1 MEDILHTEVENAVRR
16 RSRARGYLAFVLVL
30 SLAAATAV
38 GWKLHQ
44 TGVSATEDFF
54 CGTEEHVHT
63 EDCYTRRLT
72 CGLEAGGTGHAHTEE
87 CYETK
92 RVPVC
97 QQEAHT
103 HSEACYE
110 TRAVLRCTQ
119 EAHTHGEDCFDAE
132 GNLLC
137 PLPEHTHDDA
147 CYETQKVLTCPL
159 AEHTHEEDCFET
171 QSVLICGQEETGHH
185 HGESCYETVLSCG
198 KPEHTHGPLCLSDET
213 ADVETEAERLANAG
227 NPGTRNW
234 SQDLLAVARAQLGY
248 RQSERNFRIS
258 EDGTHLGYT
267 RYGADY
273 GDPYG
278 SWDGMFLAYC
288 LRYSA
293 VPEGIVPRNASIQT
307 MLAQLHASAWLR
319 QGNAETAQC
328 GDIVFFEQT
337 AGIVSQSGECLQAIC
352 GDVDGTVALCSVDAS
367 SVSAWVAVG
376 EASAAYALPQ
386 TEENEKSDLPRQDEA
401 ENGEAENTQSDGNA
415 AESED
420 DGPAVQED
428 NQADT
433 SGMLDLGP
441 MIAEISFEYEA
452 SANNWKPVENDTV
465 TDGTKVRLKA
475 VYHLNTGGSASRQAY
490 YDVPEGFRLTG
501 DAEGPIMVGDQEVAR
516 YQVKGQ
522 RILFTYTEELWNSP
536 VVFEGTIRLDGV
548 ANLSDKNQESNI
560 SFPGKGTLKVTPK
573 PASSGL
579 RKRSTGRSMDEQGNI
594 LLGYRIIL
602 SSQTGMGP
610 GLVTFM
616 DRINTQGGDPGGILG
631 YYKEGSF
638 RLLWTYTRK
647 NDDGTSTTKQEK
659 ISMDQHLKLSNNVCP
674 ESYDAP
680 MPSFQITDLQ
690 PLEAGDTY
698 ELTYTVIVPPTSF
711 QKVANGAERVFNYIE
726 ASSATCPTAKYA
738 DKITFQERVQ
748 KTGTY
753 NPVTGRITWKISVY
767 NPLEPDKKM
776 TGTVL
781 EDALPE
787 NLRIVGDIKVMQNNE
802 NGRVL
807 DTISPSEFLNNG
819 YTFRDNLPIAKFYVF
834 VFETEFPPQEGALTF
849 TNRATV
855 SRDGVSFSREGRVG
869 IAQGTWGISKRA
881 LSVQDGIAQWAL
893 SAFNANGTGAFSVL
907 DQLLDASSEAEGEIQ
922 ADSHYAIA
930 AELQHAIAQNLRLT
944 LTDGST
950 VDYAAV
956 TDALTVRYYESAN
969 GEGTEIPSDDQ
980 TTHVHSFRLEFSSES
995 VTVRSL
1001 SISSYPTHTVNT
1013 DIAMGDTWT
1022 YRNRAQV
1029 GNVYSEDSVSQTNY
1043 RTLDKR
1049 ISTDGGKTYS
1059 GSGALTALPEGGVVD
1074 YEIELRIDA
1083 GTTAPLTL
1091 KDLVPAWESSNP
1103 NTPSFT
1109 AAYIDGSAALTVD
1122 GAPGGTVTATQED
1135 NTLTFLLSDYNPQ
1148 GNARVLLLHY
1158 KLNLSADH
1166 RWKDLTYFSW
1176 KYTNSVSWGNTTDA
1190 ATIRVDRRSESLI
1203 KQLVSADKGS
1213 NRVEYRVFINLNEKN
1228 YGHELVLK
1236 DTVTYPQNISVTL
1249 DRSSVALYYYRVD
1262 SDGELLLTD
1271 PVPQNRYFPME
1282 PDAEEA
1288 CLLKLKVPDETAMVL
1303 CYACDV
1309 VIPDNL
1315 DDAEIENLVSMED
1328 GAVQS
1333 GNISAKIQ
1341 NSDFT
1346 ITYGQLHVNKTDS
1359 ISGKLLPNAV
1369 FTILEYEKET
1379 GTWQEILEE
1388 KTDAKGRFSVS
1399 VTPSQS
1405 QHFTL
1410 RPDTLYCV
1418 VEKKAPDSYL
1428 LDQAPHYVLFFDEKQ
1443 GKDGAFARAVGQKTE
1458 VAGIGKP
1465 DEAATETVTEG
1476 MVSYCASNQVMSL
1489 NIQNAPE
1496 QLLLEKVW
1504 LDIDGIE
1511 TAAPEGVNLTVDIY
1525 QKDEG
1530 DAPAKTVTLSAE
1542 NNWKMDLSN
1551 ELPMKTETGDPIF
1564 YYVVERSQNGKPLD
1578 PNWQVRYGNNDGIQT
1593 GTIYIYNRIYGYEL
1607 PKTGGIG
1614 TEKLVCAGVCLMAL
1628 AGLGA
1633 IRKKKERR

>member
-16 RSRARGYLAFVLVL
+16 HRRARGYLAIVLGL
-30 SLAAATAV
+30 SVAAAAAV

-54 CGTEEHVHT
+54 CGTEAHVHT
-63 EDCYTRRLT
+63 EDCYTRLLT
-72 CGLEAGGTGHAHTEE
+72 CGLEAGDIGHVHMED

-97 QQEAHT
+97 RQDAHT

-110 TRAVLRCTQ
+110 TRTVLRCTQ
-119 EAHTHGEDCFDAE
+119 EAHTHGEDCFDAAGE
-132 GNLLC
+132 LLC

-159 AEHTHEEDCFET
+159 AEHSHADSCFET
-171 QSVLICGQEETGHH
+171 QSVPVCGQEKTGHQ
-185 HGESCYETVLSCG
+185 HGENCYEAVLSCG
-198 KPEHTHGPLCLSDET
+198 LTEHTHGPLCLSDET

-234 SQDLLAVARAQLGY
+234 SHDLLAVARAQLGY
-248 RQSERNFRIS
+248 RESERNFRVA

-288 LRYSA
+288 LHYSD
-293 VPEGIVPRNASIQT
+293 VPDGIVPRNASVQT
-307 MLAQLHASAWLR
+307 VLAQLGASAWLR

-328 GDIVFFEQT
+328 GDIVFFNQT
-337 AGIVSQSGECLQAIC
+337 AGVVSQSGESLQAIC
-352 GDVDGTVALCSVDAS
+352 GDVDGVVALCSVDAS

-376 EASAAYALPQ
+376 EAYSAYALPK
-386 TEENEKSDLPRQDEA
+386 TEENEGLDLSEQDE
-401 ENGEAENTQSDGNA
+401 ENNEEVMNTPNGDTVESGNA
-415 AESED
+415 SAASQDET
-420 DGPAVQED
+420 
-428 NQADT
+428 DT
-433 SGMLDLGP
+433 TGMLDLGP
-441 MIAEISFEYEA
+441 MIKGDSISFEYEA
-452 SANNWKPVENDTV
+452 SANNWQPVKNNTV

-475 VYHLNTGGSASRQAY
+475 VYHLNTGGSTSKQAY
-490 YDVPEGFRLTG
+490 YDVPEGFKLTG
-501 DAEGPIMVGDQEVAR
+501 DSEGPIIIGDEEVAR

-522 RILFTYTEELWNSP
+522 RILFTYTDALWNSS
-536 VVFEGTIRLDGV
+536 VVFEGTIRLEGV
-548 ANLSDKNQESNI
+548 ASLSDKNKESTI
-560 SFPGKGTLKVTPK
+560 SFPGNGTLKVTPK
-573 PASSGL
+573 PASSDLG
-579 RKRSTGRSMDEQGNI
+579 KSATGRSMDENGNI
-594 LLGYRIIL
+594 LLGYRIVL
-602 SSQTGMGP
+602 SSKTGMGS
-610 GLVTFM
+610 GSVTFT
-616 DRINTQGGDPGGILG
+616 DRINTQGGDPMGILG
-631 YYKEGSF
+631 YYKADSF

-647 NDDGTSTTKQEK
+647 NDDGTSTTKQEE
-659 ISMDQHLKLSNNVCP
+659 ISMDKYLKLSNNVCP
-674 ESYDAP
+674 ESYDST

-698 ELTYTVIVPPTSF
+698 ELTYTVIVPPESF
-711 QKVANGAERVFNYIE
+711 QKVTNGASKVYNYIE
-726 ASSATCPTAKYA
+726 ASSATCPTAKKA
-738 DKITFQERVQ
+738 DWITFQERVQ

-767 NPLEPDKKM
+767 NPLEPNQKM

-781 EDALPE
+781 EDSLPE
-787 NLRIVGDIKVMQNNE
+787 NLRIVGDIKVLQNNE

-807 DTISPSEFLNNG
+807 DTISSSEFLNNG
-819 YTFRDNLPIAKFYVF
+819 YTFRDTLPIAKYYVF
-834 VFETEFPPQEGALTF
+834 VFETEFPPEEGALTF

-855 SRDGVSFSREGRVG
+855 RRDGVSFAREGKVE
-869 IAQGTWGISKRA
+869 IPQGTWGISKTA
-881 LSVQDGIAQWAL
+881 LSVQNGIAQWSL
-893 SAFNANGTGAFSVL
+893 SAFHANGTATFSVL
-907 DQLLDASSEAEGEIQ
+907 DQLLDASNAAEGEIQ

-944 LTDGST
+944 LTDGT
-950 VDYAAV
+950 TMDYAAV
-956 TDALTVRYYESAN
+956 ADALTVRYYESAN
-969 GEGTEIPSDDQ
+969 GAGNEVPSEDQ
-980 TTHVHSFRLEFSSES
+980 TTHVHSFRLEFASES
-995 VTVRSL
+995 IKVRSL
-1001 SISSYPTHTVNT
+1001 SIGSYPTHTAHT
-1013 DIAMGDTWT
+1013 DIAMGDTWV
-1022 YRNRAQV
+1022 YRNRAQL
-1029 GNVYSEDSVSQTNY
+1029 GSVYSEDSVSQTNC
-1043 RTLDKR
+1043 RTLEKR

-1059 GSGALTALPEGGVVD
+1059 GSGALSALPEGGVVD
-1074 YEIELRIDA
+1074 YEIELRIDP

-1091 KDLVPAWESSNP
+1091 KDIVPAWESTNP

-1109 AAYIDGSAALTVD
+1109 AAYVDGSAALKVD
-1122 GAPGGTVTATQED
+1122 GAPGGTVTATQE
-1135 NTLTFLLSDYNPQ
+1135 NKTLTFTLSDYNPQ

-1176 KYTNSVSWGNTTDA
+1176 EYTNSVSWGNTTDA

-1203 KQLVSADKGS
+1203 KQPVSEDKGS
-1213 NRVEYRVFINLNEKN
+1213 NRVEYNVFINLNQKN
-1228 YGHELVLK
+1228 FGHDLVLK
-1236 DTVTYPQNISVTL
+1236 DTVTYPENISVTL

-1262 SDGELLLTD
+1262 SSGKLLFTD
-1271 PVPQNRYFPME
+1271 PVPQNRYSSLE

-1288 CLLKLKVPDETAMVL
+1288 CLLKLRVPDETAMVL

-1309 VIPDNL
+1309 VIPADL
-1315 DDAEIENLVSMED
+1315 SDAVIKNQISMEE
-1328 GAVQS
+1328 GRVQS
-1333 GNISAKIQ
+1333 GNISAAIK
-1341 NSDFT
+1341 NADFT

-1369 FTILEYEKET
+1369 FTILEYVEENEKWE
-1379 GTWQEILEE
+1379 EILEE
-1388 KTDAKGRFSVS
+1388 KTDANGRFSVS

-1418 VEKKAPDSYL
+1418 LERQAPDSYL
-1428 LDQAPHYVLFFDEKQ
+1428 LDQTPHYILFFDEKQ
-1443 GKDGAFARAVGQKTE
+1443 GKDGAFARAVGQITE
-1458 VAGIGKP
+1458 VAGIGKA
-1465 DEAATETVTEG
+1465 DEATKETVTEG

-1511 TAAPEGVNLTVDIY
+1511 TAAPEGVYLTVDIY
-1525 QKDEG
+1525 QKDG
-1530 DAPAKTVTLSAE
+1530 SDAPVKTVTLSAE
-1542 NNWKMDLSN
+1542 NNWKLDLSS
-1551 ELPMKTETGDPIF
+1551 ELPLQTETGNPIF
-1564 YYVVERSQNGKPLD
+1564 YYVVESSQNGKPLD

-1607 PKTGGIG
+1607 PKTGGCG
-1614 TEKLVCAGVCLMAL
+1614 TEKLVCAGICLMAL
-1628 AGLGA
+1628 AGYGT